1 MVSTR
6 LATAALAGLGVLLL
20 APLTAAPA
28 AGPAPVTM
36 VGQLLMT
43 SMPGTTP
50 TATFLARIRAGQIG
64 GVVLYSNNIGTAGPG
79 TLVAQLQAAASAG
92 GQPPLLIA
100 VDQEGG
106 IVKRLPGAPT
116 LAPPKMTSVTVA
128 RSQGLATALNLKRN
142 GIDVDLAPVLDVGH
156 GGFITPRTF
165 GPDAADVANRATAF
179 AQGLAQGGVLATGK
193 HFPGL
198 GYAPVNTDNGA
209 SIVSASRVALLT
221 DLMPYQR
228 AIAAGLPIVM
238 VSTAVYPRLGAEIPA
253 ACARRIVGG
262 LLRGEL
268 GFQGLVITDD
278 LNTPGIQHYFSTPD
292 AAVRAIGAGVDMV
305 IATGSS
311 GTAVYS
317 ALATAVRS
325 GQLPAGVVA
334 AAYARVLAL
343 KTK

>member
-1 MVSTR
+1 VTSAPR
-6 LATAALAGLGVLLL
+6 VAVAVALALLL
-20 APLTAAPA
+20 APLAAAAPG

-36 VGQLLMT
+36 AGQLLMT

-50 TATFLARIRAGQIG
+50 SATFLARIRAGQIG

-79 TLVAQLQAAASAG
+79 ALVAQLQAAATAG
-92 GQPPLLIA
+92 GQPQLLIA

-106 IVKRLPGAPT
+106 TVKRLSGAPT
-116 LAPPKMTSVTVA
+116 LAAPRMTSVTVA

-165 GPDAADVANRATAF
+165 GTNAADVADRATAF
-179 AQGLAQGGVLATGK
+179 AQGLAQGGALATGK

-209 SIVSASRVALLT
+209 SIVSASRAALLT
-221 DLMPYQR
+221 DLLPYQR

-262 LLRGEL
+262 LLRGQL

-305 IATGSS
+305 IATGAS

-325 GQLPAGVVA
+325 GQLPASVVA

>member
-1 MVSTR
+1 VLSTR
-6 LATAALAGLGVLLL
+6 VAVAVGLALIL
-20 APLTAAPA
+20 APLAAAAPA
-28 AGPAPVTM
+28 AEPAPVTM
-36 VGQLLMT
+36 VGQLVMT
-43 SMPGTTP
+43 SLLGTTP
-50 TATFLARIRAGQIG
+50 TAAFLARVRAGQIG
-64 GVVLYSNNIGTAGPG
+64 GVVLYSSNIGTAGPG
-79 TLVAQLQAAASAG
+79 ALVAQLQAAASAG

-106 IVKRLPGAPT
+106 IVKRLSGAPT
-116 LAPPKMTSVTVA
+116 LAPPKMTSPALA
-128 RSQGLATALNLKRN
+128 RAQGVATAQNLKLN
-142 GIDVDLAPVLDVGH
+142 GIDVDLAPVLDVGR

-165 GPDAADVANRATAF
+165 GATAADVAARATAF
-179 AQGLAQGGVLATGK
+179 AQGLAQGGVFATGK

-198 GYAPVNTDNGA
+198 GYAPVNTDDGA
-209 SIVSASRVALLT
+209 SVVSASRAALLT
-221 DLMPYQR
+221 DLLPYQR
-228 AIAAGLPIVM
+228 GIAAGLPIVM

-262 LLRGEL
+262 LLRGQL

-311 GTAVYS
+311 GAAVYS

-325 GQLPAGVVA
+325 GQLSSSVVA
-334 AAYARVLAL
+334 AASARVLAL
-343 KTK
+343 KSQ

>member
-1 MVSTR
+1 MLSTR
-6 LATAALAGLGVLLL
+6 LPLAVGLALIL
-20 APLTAAPA
+20 APLAAGAPA

-36 VGQLLMT
+36 AGQLLMT
-43 SMPGTTP
+43 SMPGRMP

-64 GVVLYSNNIGTAGPG
+64 GVVLYSGNIGPTGPG
-79 TLVAQLQAAASAG
+79 ALVAQLQAAASAG
-92 GQPPLLIA
+92 GQPSLLIA

-106 IVKRLPGAPT
+106 IVKRLSGAPT
-116 LAPPKMTSVTVA
+116 LAPRKMTSPALA
-128 RSQGLATALNLKRN
+128 RAQGAATAQNLKRN

-165 GPDAADVANRATAF
+165 GATAADVADRATAF

-209 SIVSASRVALLT
+209 SIVSASRAALLT
-221 DLMPYQR
+221 DLLPYQR
-228 AIAAGLPIVM
+228 GIAAGLPIVM

-262 LLRGEL
+262 LLRGQL

-278 LNTPGIQHYFSTPD
+278 LNTPGIQHYFSTTD
-292 AAVRAIGAGVDMV
+292 AAVRAIGAGVDVV

-317 ALATAVRS
+317 ALATAARN
-325 GQLPAGVVA
+325 GQLPASVVA

-343 KTK
+343 KGK

>member
-1 MVSTR
+1 MLSTR
-6 LATAALAGLGVLLL
+6 LALAVGLALIL
-20 APLTAAPA
+20 APLAAGAPA

-36 VGQLLMT
+36 AGQLLMT
-43 SMPGTTP
+43 SMSGKTP
-50 TATFLARIRAGQIG
+50 TATFLARVRAGQIG
-64 GVVLYSNNIGTAGPG
+64 GVVLYSGNIGPAGPG
-79 TLVAQLQAAASAG
+79 ALVAELQAAASAG

-116 LAPPKMTSVTVA
+116 LAPPKMTSPALA
-128 RSQGLATALNLKRN
+128 RAQGAATALNLKRN

-165 GPDAADVANRATAF
+165 GATAVDVADRATAF
-179 AQGLAQGGVLATGK
+179 AQGLAQGGVFATGK

-209 SIVSASRVALLT
+209 SIVSASRAALLA
-221 DLMPYQR
+221 DLLPYQR
-228 AIAAGLPIVM
+228 GIAAGLPVVM

-262 LLRGEL
+262 LLRGQL

-278 LNTPGIQHYFSTPD
+278 LNTPGIQHYFSTAD

-317 ALATAVRS
+317 ALATAARS
-325 GQLPAGVVA
+325 GQLPASVVA

-343 KTK
+343 KSK